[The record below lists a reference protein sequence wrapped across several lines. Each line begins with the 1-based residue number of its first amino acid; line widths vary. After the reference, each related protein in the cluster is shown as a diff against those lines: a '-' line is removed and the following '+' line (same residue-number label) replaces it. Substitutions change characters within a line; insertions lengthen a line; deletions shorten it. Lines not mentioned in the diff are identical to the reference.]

1 MKYKIGDKVI
11 FEHDVY
17 DYYFNTDL
25 QFIGTVTASGVI
37 KAYNEECRTYDILTD
52 KGINYVVEENEI
64 TFSEREKKIKEL
76 SDKIKEQKI
85 KIADCSIKIR
95 DALWDDH
102 PAHIG
107 ESRKEYDKL
116 NEEWFDLISEY
127 DDLEDEYIILTK
139 EQ

>member
-1 MKYKIGDKVI
+1 M
-11 FEHDVY
+11 
-17 DYYFNTDL
+17 

-37 KAYNEECRTYDILTD
+37 KAYNEECKTYDILTD

-76 SDKIKEQKI
+76 SDKITTQKLR
-85 KIADCSIKIR
+85 IADCSIKIR